1 MLTRTVAHSGLLQ
14 AEHLKND
21 EMMQRLLTM
30 GADAAK
36 SALTSFREWSLS
48 RRLADA
54 AAADNVAGNVHLA
67 GNAGWARGQNPLL
80 TFLAAEQ
87 AALLAGAPHEAVTAD
102 TAAGGAGGVKL
113 AFGGGTK
120 LRMSFGGD
128 RKVLHSY
135 IYLCI

>member
-1 MLTRTVAHSGLLQ
+1 MLTHIVAHSGLLQ

-54 AAADNVAGNVHLA
+54 AAADNLAGNV
-67 GNAGWARGQNPLL
+67 GWSRGQNPLL

-87 AALLAGAPHEAVTAD
+87 AALLAGATAHEAVTAGG
-102 TAAGGAGGVKL
+102 AGGAGGVKL